1 MIQRTSEIAEMQE
14 ILDQAE
20 QRAVDLA
27 RRDVELLGLIDEKAL
42 KEQVKEVIGGARLTL
57 IFALAGAQSTRN
69 AWAAQDRL
77 ALGEAYAQ
85 LILRSVACFL
95 GSEDPAELVGIGRS
109 MGESDALLTLVV
121 GKTD

>member
-1 MIQRTSEIAEMQE
+1 MQE

-20 QRAVDLA
+20 QRAVELA

-42 KEQVKEVIGGARLTL
+42 KEQVKEVVGGARLTL
-57 IFALAGAQSTRN
+57 IFALAQSTRN

-95 GSEDPAELVGIGRS
+95 ESDDPAELVGIGRT

>member
-1 MIQRTSEIAEMQE
+1 MQE

-20 QRAVDLA
+20 QRAVELA

-42 KEQVKEVIGGARLTL
+42 KEQVKEVVGGARLTL

-77 ALGEAYAQ
+77 ALGH
-85 LILRSVACFL
+85 CT
-95 GSEDPAELVGIGRS
+95 PVGCGGQVGANRC
-109 MGESDALLTLVV
+109 VV
-121 GKTD
+121 WARTPFNEG